1 LNTIPENNPTPQ
13 NSTLIMSE
21 LNIDKLEAC
30 LINLRDVFRR
40 HQMVIKGKYN
50 VSTVEM
56 DIIQLIA
63 LEGQKKMKD
72 IGESFNIKFSTLTSI
87 VDKIEGQKLVKRV
100 NSKTDRRS
108 VYLTI
113 TPKGQ
118 ALYENYKNYI
128 HVIAMLMQRTIAPEN
143 FDIFVSEFEK
153 ITSKSATLNASA
165 HT

>member
-1 LNTIPENNPTPQ
+1 MNN
-13 NSTLIMSE
+13 IE
-21 LNIDKLEAC
+21 RLEGC

-40 HQMVIKGKYN
+40 HQLVIKAKYN

-63 LEGQKKMKD
+63 MDGQKKMKD
-72 IGESFNIKFSTLTSI
+72 IGEAFGIKFSTLTSI

-118 ALYENYKNYI
+118 SLYENYKNYI
-128 HVIAMLMQRTIAPEN
+128 HIIAMLMQRTIATEN
-143 FDIFVSEFEK
+143 FEIFVSEFEK
-153 ITSKSATLNASA
+153 ITSKSAALNAHVHS
-165 HT
+165 

>member
-1 LNTIPENNPTPQ
+1 MNN
-13 NSTLIMSE
+13 IE
-21 LNIDKLEAC
+21 RLEVC

-40 HQMVIKGKYN
+40 HQQVIKTKYN

-63 LEGQKKMKD
+63 MEGQKKMKD
-72 IGESFNIKFSTLTSI
+72 IGETFGIKFSTLTSI

-118 ALYENYKNYI
+118 SLYENYKNYI
-128 HVIAMLMQRTIAPEN
+128 HVIAMLMQRTITADN
-143 FDIFVSEFEK
+143 FEIFVSEFEK
-153 ITSKSATLNASA
+153 ITSKSASLNAHA
-165 HT
+165 HS

>member
-1 LNTIPENNPTPQ
+1 MNN
-13 NSTLIMSE
+13 IE
-21 LNIDKLEAC
+21 RLEAC

-40 HQMVIKGKYN
+40 HQQVIKTKYN

-63 LEGQKKMKD
+63 MEGQKKMKD
-72 IGESFNIKFSTLTSI
+72 IGETFGIKFSTLTSI

-118 ALYENYKNYI
+118 SLYENYKNYI
-128 HVIAMLMQRTIAPEN
+128 HVIAMLMQRTITADN
-143 FDIFVSEFEK
+143 FEIFVSEFEK
-153 ITSKSATLNASA
+153 ITSKSASLNAHA
-165 HT
+165 HS

>member
-1 LNTIPENNPTPQ
+1 VEKPDNQPIQPISMTHNER
-13 NSTLIMSE
+13 
-21 LNIDKLEAC
+21 LETC

-40 HQMVIKGKYN
+40 HQQIIKTKYN

-56 DIIQLIA
+56 DIIQLIVV
-63 LEGQKKMKD
+63 EGQKKMKD
-72 IGESFNIKFSTLTSI
+72 IGETFNIKFSTLTSI

-118 ALYENYKNYI
+118 TLYENYKNYI
-128 HVIAMLMQRTIAPEN
+128 HVIALLMQRTVAPDHFE
-143 FDIFVSEFEK
+143 IFVSEFEK
-153 ITSKSATLNASA
+153 ITSKSAALSA
-165 HT
+165 QAHH